1 MTVLASTP
9 GPIRRSIA
17 SLGGGVLRRGQFIL
31 VLAALAQGAVV
42 EALLP
47 STWRRTV
54 RSELRFI
61 LRRAIAGGLPTTLT
75 TAALVG
81 FTMVAQAI
89 YWLGTAGQ
97 ETLIGPILVTVLVR
111 ELTPVLVG
119 LILLGRN
126 GMVAVTELGHLQIG
140 GQVDAL
146 RSQGLDPFALL
157 VLPRAVGLA
166 IASFTLGVMFVI
178 AALVIGFLAGRLFG
192 GMQLSLPGFFDQ
204 VLQAMNARDFAVFPA
219 KMLGI
224 GLLVGSVACLTG
236 LRAGP
241 DDDAASLLPRGFVRG
256 VLAILLTSLLL
267 SLAI

>member
-1 MTVLASTP
+1 MTVLARRP
-9 GPIRRSIA
+9 GPVRRSIA
-17 SLGGGVLRRGQFIL
+17 ALGAGVLRRGQFIL
-31 VLAALAQGAVV
+31 VLAALTQGVV
-42 EALLP
+42 LEALLP
-47 STWRRTV
+47 STWRRTA
-54 RSELRFI
+54 RLELRFV

-97 ETLIGPILVTVLVR
+97 EALIGPILVTALMR

-126 GMVAVTELGHLQIG
+126 GTVAVTELGELQVG
-140 GQVDAL
+140 GQVDAM
-146 RSQGLDPFALL
+146 RSQGLDPFAIL

-166 IASFTLGVMFVI
+166 IASFTLGVMFMV

-192 GMQLSLPGFFDQ
+192 GVQSTLPGFFDQ
-204 VLQAMNARDFAVFPA
+204 LLQAMNARDFAVFPI
-219 KMLGI
+219 KMLTI
-224 GLLVGSVACLTG
+224 GLLVGSVTCLTG

-241 DDDAASLLPRGFVRG
+241 YDDAASLLPQGFVRG